1 MDWLIT
7 SAKHSLSAEQ
17 LSKESRQVMDLS
29 VSRHKWIELPSSRNS
44 LLKGLVYFLEYKNK
58 KPETRSRHVGKQT
71 FHCFR
76 DRRANADNDT
86 LSASLSLP
94 HKAAHNVYYVK

>member
-1 MDWLIT
+1 M
-7 SAKHSLSAEQ
+7 
-17 LSKESRQVMDLS
+17 
-29 VSRHKWIELPSSRNS
+29 N
-44 LLKGLVYFLEYKNK
+44 KNK
-58 KPETRSRHVGKQT
+58 KPETRSSHVGKQT

>member
-1 MDWLIT
+1 M
-7 SAKHSLSAEQ
+7 
-17 LSKESRQVMDLS
+17 
-29 VSRHKWIELPSSRNS
+29 N
-44 LLKGLVYFLEYKNK
+44 KNK

-94 HKAAHNVYYVK
+94 YKAAHNVITRYVKLLFFVASGHKKTALKGLSFA